1 MPCWKVKV
9 CLRVLADMMVTVLR
23 HENVRQVMGSR
34 EAAAAAAHSF
44 FRWRRFLRG
53 FSDSRKWSASSRN
66 SDRSSSQPW
75 RSTGAH

>member
-1 MPCWKVKV
+1 MKSQGMPERTRQHD
-9 CLRVLADMMVTVLR
+9 LTVLHHDR
-23 HENVRQVMGSR
+23 VKELIDSR
-34 EAAAAAAHSF
+34 AAAAAAAAHSF